1 MLNLVTALITVG
13 VQFVTSFVLSPF
25 IVKTLGAE
33 ANGFSQLASNFVMY
47 ASLVTLAF
55 NSMASRFVTV
65 AYHRGECNKAKAYY
79 SSVYIV
85 NVIISLICIPLSAYV
100 VIDLDNIINIDTAD
114 VNDIKM
120 LFACVFANYII
131 SMISSLYSIGFYV
144 RNKLFYNNL
153 INCLRTI
160 CNALLLLIVFSLLPP
175 RMFYISLV
183 AVSLSAAILPIL
195 VKAKRKLL
203 PDISFELSYCSIKA
217 IKEMFLSGIWN
228 TINQCG
234 HLLNTGL
241 DLLLSNI
248 FLNPFTMGIIAVSKT
263 IPSAIIQL
271 ASSINASFSPAITQ
285 DWAKADATALI
296 KELKISMKLSS
307 IIVSLPIVTFC
318 CVGYE
323 FYSLWQPTL
332 DPYVLSITSF
342 LGCMAFIPASGT
354 QVLYN
359 VYTAANKLS
368 FNSITFVASGLLNVV
383 AVFFVIKRFPN
394 MAVYAIVGISSLISI
409 FRQLVL
415 MLPYAAKILSLKW
428 YTFYKDV
435 GISLACALINAIIA
449 YLILNLMTGQGW
461 LWLIAKCA
469 IIVLLTLAAEFII
482 VLNPFERGAIYSIIH
497 KKKRI

>member
-1 MLNLVTALITVG
+1 
-13 VQFVTSFVLSPF
+13 
-25 IVKTLGAE
+25 
-33 ANGFSQLASNFVMY
+33 
-47 ASLVTLAF
+47 
-55 NSMASRFVTV
+55 
-65 AYHRGECNKAKAYY
+65 
-79 SSVYIV
+79 
-85 NVIISLICIPLSAYV
+85 
-100 VIDLDNIINIDTAD
+100 
-114 VNDIKM
+114 
-120 LFACVFANYII
+120 
-131 SMISSLYSIGFYV
+131 
-144 RNKLFYNNL
+144 
-153 INCLRTI
+153 
-160 CNALLLLIVFSLLPP
+160 
-175 RMFYISLV
+175 
-183 AVSLSAAILPIL
+183 
-195 VKAKRKLL
+195 
-203 PDISFELSYCSIKA
+203 
-217 IKEMFLSGIWN
+217 
-228 TINQCG
+228 
-234 HLLNTGL
+234 
-241 DLLLSNI
+241 
-248 FLNPFTMGIIAVSKT
+248 MGIIAVSKT

>member
-1 MLNLVTALITVG
+1 MTALVTVG
-13 VQFVTSFVLSPF
+13 VQFVTSFVLSPY

-65 AYHRGECNKAKAYY
+65 AYHRGEFDKATAYY

-85 NVIISLICIPLSAYV
+85 NVVISLICIPLSAYV
-100 VIDLDNIINIDTAD
+100 VFRLDNIINIDTAD
-114 VNDIKM
+114 IADIKM

-153 INCLRTI
+153 ISCLRTV
-160 CNALLLLIVFSLLPP
+160 CNALLLLIVFSLLPA
-175 RMFYISLV
+175 RMFYISMV
-183 AVSLSAAILPIL
+183 AVALSIVILPIL
-195 VKAKRKLL
+195 VNAKRKLL
-203 PDISFELSYCSIKA
+203 PEISFDINQCSLKA

-248 FLNPFTMGIIAVSKT
+248 FLNPFTMGVIAVSKT

-285 DWAKADATALI
+285 DWAKADTTALI
-296 KELKISMKLSS
+296 KELKVSMKLSS
-307 IIVSLPIVTFC
+307 IVVSLPIVTFC
-318 CVGYE
+318 CAGHE

-332 DPYVLSITSF
+332 DPIILSITSF

-359 VYTAANKLS
+359 VYTAANKLR
-368 FNSITFVASGLLNVV
+368 FNSITFVISGLINVV
-383 AVFFVIKRFPN
+383 AVYVILKTNPD
-394 MAVYAIVGISSLISI
+394 MAVYAIVGVSSIISI
-409 FRQLVL
+409 IRQLFL
-415 MLPYAAKILSLKW
+415 MLPYAAKILGLKW

-435 GISLACALINAIIA
+435 GISLVCALINAVIA
-449 YLILNLMTGQGW
+449 FIILNLLTGQGW
-461 LWLIAKCA
+461 PWLVAKCV
-469 IIVLLTLAAEFII
+469 IIVLLTLVAEFFI
-482 VLNPFERGAIYSIIH
+482 VLNASERSVLYSIAH
-497 KKKRI
+497 NKKRK